1 MSAQT
6 EPGHSSADHM
16 KADGTPDMRFK
27 EVSPVPHLPSLLFF
41 GLVPHLCIAL
51 RDHKLTVQ
59 NGGGE
64 HGNQGGRL
72 SGGFEED
79 GDGTSRLVTEGS
91 GEDGTYKPSAHGGK
105 KEDGGEDKR
114 ESSRSKKSGILPDVQ
129 A

>member
-6 EPGHSSADHM
+6 EPGHTSADHM

-27 EVSPVPHLPSLLFF
+27 E
-41 GLVPHLCIAL
+41 
-51 RDHKLTVQ
+51 

-91 GEDGTYKPSAHGGK
+91 GEDATYKPSAHGGK
-105 KEDGGEDKR
+105 KEDGTDDKR
-114 ESSRSKKSGILPDVQ
+114 MSSEHGFGGDKEAASEAGKKGGSASYENGGLTQ
-129 A
+129 